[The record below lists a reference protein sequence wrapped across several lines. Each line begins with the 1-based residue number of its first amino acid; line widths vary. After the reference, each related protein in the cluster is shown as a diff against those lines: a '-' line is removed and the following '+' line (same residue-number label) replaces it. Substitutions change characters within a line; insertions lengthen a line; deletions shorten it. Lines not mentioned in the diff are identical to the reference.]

1 MLRSSIVFAYLA
13 GATAALGEPVSL
25 DGETIRRDLVG
36 GLLKVDTP
44 LHTQI
49 PIRIGSDGLVSAEA
63 GALASMLGSEKD
75 RGRWWIEHDQLCT
88 KWFRWFDAKTR
99 CISLQRDG
107 NRIYW
112 QEAGGGEKGTA
123 TLEVAD
129 VPTTQPVVAPQ
140 PNDEPKP
147 VVTAEAAP
155 AQPEE
160 TSPPLPVA
168 PVLAEQT
175 GPALQF
181 SSIELSALLPSPQPE
196 MSRLGA
202 DDVPAATAPPPPKAP
217 APKQAAPKRVNPAV
231 RIATAALER
240 HQDSALPE
248 TGPSLR
254 VARVGSGDELNVRSG
269 PSEFHQTLGTI
280 PSEGRGVRLIGDC
293 DGLWCPVRYGY
304 LSGWVNANYLAEEDR
319 PER

>member
-1 MLRSSIVFAYLA
+1 MLRLSIVIAYLA
-13 GATAALGEPVSL
+13 GVGAALAEPVSL

-99 CISLQRDG
+99 CLSLQRDG

-112 QEAGGGEKGTA
+112 QEGSGEKGTA

-129 VPTTQPVVAPQ
+129 VPPPTQPVVATP

-147 VVTAEAAP
+147 VVASEAAP
-155 AQPEE
+155 SQPEE
-160 TSPPLPVA
+160 SSPSLPVA
-168 PVLAEQT
+168 PVLAEA

-181 SSIELSALLPSPQPE
+181 SSVELSALLPSPEPE

-202 DDVPAATAPPPPKAP
+202 DVPAPKAP

-240 HQDSALPE
+240 HEGSARPE
-248 TGPSLR
+248 TGVSLR
-254 VARVGSGDELNVRSG
+254 VARVESGDELNVRSG
-269 PSEFHQTLGTI
+269 PSEFHQTVGTI
-280 PSEGRGVRLIGDC
+280 PSEGRGVRLVGDC
-293 DGLWCPVRYGY
+293 DGLWCPVRYGH

-319 PER
+319 PQR

>member
-1 MLRSSIVFAYLA
+1 MLRLSIVIAYLA
-13 GATAALGEPVSL
+13 GVGAALAEPVWL

-36 GLLKVDTP
+36 ALLKVDTP

-63 GALASMLGSEKD
+63 GALASVLGSEKD

-88 KWFRWFDAKTR
+88 KWFRWFDAKAR

-107 NRIYW
+107 SRIYW
-112 QEAGGGEKGTA
+112 QEASGEKGTA
-123 TLEVAD
+123 TLEVAA
-129 VPTTQPVVAPQ
+129 VPPPTQPVVAPQ

-147 VVTAEAAP
+147 VVASEAAP
-155 AQPEE
+155 SQPEE
-160 TSPPLPVA
+160 SSPSLPVA
-168 PVLAEQT
+168 PVLAEA

-181 SSIELSALLPSPQPE
+181 SSVELSALLPSPEPE

-202 DDVPAATAPPPPKAP
+202 DVPAPKVP

-240 HQDSALPE
+240 HEGNARPE
-248 TGPSLR
+248 TGVSLR
-254 VARVGSGDELNVRSG
+254 VARVESGDELNVRSG

-280 PSEGRGVRLIGDC
+280 PSKGRGVRLIGDC

-319 PER
+319 PQR